1 VAVDDRLNPA
11 DYFASNGFTFNGVL
25 DIDGAEKYGVRSIP
39 FSIFIDRNG
48 NQVSAKSFM
57 SPEEIEAELRKIL

>member
-11 DYFASNGFTFNGVL
+11 DYCASNGYTFTGVL

-39 FSIFIDRNG
+39 FSVFIDRNG
-48 NQVSAKSFM
+48 NQVSATSYI